1 MFKTLFLICVS
12 TGALAQ
18 QLMSSVVGDWIK
30 EDIRLKDGSPI
41 LDKTINNLQLR
52 YIFNTDGTVRAVYEG
67 RSGDRSYKIKNDTL
81 IIGGDTFYKI
91 EQLSDIKLVLQQI
104 TADSSANALKIIF
117 TPAHLYNIGYIPE
130 KYRTRGGDTI
140 YVLKPNYLEPFF
152 MDAEMSAS
160 AYISDN
166 FDFPEYRAADFYT
179 RFIITS
185 KGEVKGI
192 EILRS
197 TSERFN
203 NKLIAAIKK
212 TEGKWKPAIWEGKP
226 VNVEVKMGFD
236 IGWSEREAMKNSSAD
251 PDAAEADLAESNEF
265 LSEGKYNLSL
275 RNYNEA
281 IRNFTWSL
289 EKNPLN
295 VDAYYGRASAYAIK
309 KDTKRMCEDLLQL
322 KNLQQARGT
331 QLWEKF
337 CTNSSG
343 DKK

>member
-1 MFKTLFLICVS
+1 MLKTLLLVCVCS
-12 TGALAQ
+12 VAFAQ
-18 QLMSSVVGDWIK
+18 NMKGGIVGDWIK
-30 EDIRLKDGSPI
+30 DDIRLKDNSPV
-41 LDKTINNLQLR
+41 LDKAIRSIQLR
-52 YIFNTDGTVRAVYEG
+52 YIFRNNGTLRAVYDG
-67 RSGDRSYKIKNDTL
+67 KAGDRPYTIKNDTL
-81 IIGGDTFYKI
+81 IIGNDTFYKI

-104 TADSSANALKIIF
+104 HADSSAAALKIVF
-117 TPAHLYNIGYIPE
+117 TPAHLYNIGFMPE

-166 FDFPEYRAADFYT
+166 FDFPEFRAADFFT
-179 RFIITS
+179 RFIITT

-212 TEGKWKPAIWEGKP
+212 TEGKWEPAIWEGKP
-226 VNVEVKMGFD
+226 VNVEVQMGFD
-236 IGWSEREAMKNSSAD
+236 IGWTELEAAKNRSQTVD
-251 PDAAEADLAESNEF
+251 TEEEDLAESNEF
-265 LSEGKYNLSL
+265 LAEGKYNLSL
-275 RNYNEA
+275 RNYNDA

-295 VDAYYGRASAYAIK
+295 VDAYYGRASAYAVK
-309 KDTKRMCEDLLQL
+309 KDNKKMCEDLLQL
-322 KNLQQARGT
+322 KNLQQAKGT

-337 CTNSSG
+337 CTGTNTT
-343 DKK
+343 KK